1 MKLLALLL
9 IFVTVVSLAL
19 VGYVVWIVLFGWS
32 VVRSAPRED
41 MFICPKGHGPL
52 PKTALINFMGEEYC
66 SICFHQKIK
75 QAERGELN

>member
-1 MKLLALLL
+1 MEHFVFRLVEMKLLALLL

-41 MFICPKGHGPL
+41 MF
-52 PKTALINFMGEEYC
+52 MGEEYC